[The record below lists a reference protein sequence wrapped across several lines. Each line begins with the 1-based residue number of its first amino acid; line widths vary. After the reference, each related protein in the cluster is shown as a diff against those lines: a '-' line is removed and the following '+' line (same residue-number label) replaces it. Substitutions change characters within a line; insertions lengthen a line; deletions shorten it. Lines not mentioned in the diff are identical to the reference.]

1 MSGGVWMRI
10 NLHDKTP
17 RPAMKNYMKVLL
29 IYLLLS
35 FYGMFVFL
43 ACCIFIET
51 DEIAVGVAVLVLPPV
66 VVAPFALSMVG
77 MGNSY
82 AEFDGENVLVVEC
95 YFWGEKRKSF
105 SRSEISS
112 RESSSA
118 SFNCPGR
125 RIIIPIKLR
134 TFIEYRYIVFRNADG
149 KYLFKILETP
159 EGIEWS
165 DMLMNK

>member
-1 MSGGVWMRI
+1 MRI

-29 IYLLLS
+29 VYLLLC

-77 MGNSY
+77 MGKSY
-82 AEFDGENVLVVEC
+82 AEYDGENVLVVEY
-95 YFWGEKRKSF
+95 YFFGEKRKNI

-112 RESSSA
+112 RESA
-118 SFNCPGR
+118 STTFNCPGR
-125 RIIIPIKLR
+125 RVFVPVKLT

-159 EGIEWS
+159 EGIEWA
-165 DMLMNK
+165 DKLMNK